1 MYNRKK
7 RLFLTAVCLSL
18 GLLTGCN
25 VGDTKNYKQA
35 AQDLEQGNYEA
46 ALEEYETA
54 ISEGVKPAQSYRG
67 AGVAKLKL
75 GNYEEAITYF
85 NDALKCD
92 KVGKALKKDIL
103 SYRAV
108 AYLKVKDY
116 EAALEDCQ
124 TLAENYKM
132 DADLYFLTGE
142 TALAM
147 DSYEEA
153 SANFEQAYGEDATYD
168 RAIQIYGA
176 YLNRD
181 MEADGT
187 RYLEAAL
194 SGTAKNAE
202 DHCDRG
208 RVYYYMDDYEN
219 AESELKQA
227 IDGDNGLA
235 LCDIEDGDYDSALSD
250 IESGI
255 HVAGA
260 EDMQSL
266 LFNEIVVY
274 EKKLDFQTALQKAQ
288 EYLENCIHN
297 QDSSGGVIECRVQ
310 GMPVGIGEPVFDKLD
325 ATLAKAM
332 LSIGAVKG
340 FEIGDGFLAATATGS
355 TNNDAFVIQDEQVK
369 KQTNHSGGV
378 LGGMS
383 DGDEIVFRVAVK
395 PTPSISQAQQT
406 VDLHGKERQIYR
418 LLSLT
423 DRRHDPVIV
432 PRAVV
437 VVESMAAIT
446 LVDALFA
453 NMSARMDAIVDFY
466 QKR

>member
-1 MYNRKK
+1 MAGSTFGETFRIS
-7 RLFLTAVCLSL
+7 TWGESH
-18 GLLTGCN
+18 G
-25 VGDTKNYKQA
+25 
-35 AQDLEQGNYEA
+35 A
-46 ALEEYETA
+46 ALGVVVDGVPAGLTLDLAHIQQFMDRRKPGQSKFTTA
-54 ISEGVKPAQSYRG
+54 RNEADAIEILSGVFEGKTTGTPISMMVRNADQHSKDYSDIAEVFRPGHADYTFWEKYGIRDYRG
-67 AGVAKLKL
+67 GGRSSGRETIGRVAAGAIAVQILEAL
-75 GNYEEAITYF
+75 GITICAYTKSIGPVEIEQF
-85 NDALKCD
+85 DATEIHK
-92 KVGKALKKDIL
+92 
-103 SYRAV
+103 
-108 AYLKVKDY
+108 
-116 EAALEDCQ
+116 
-124 TLAENYKM
+124 NP
-132 DADLYFLTGE
+132 
-142 TALAM
+142 LAM
-147 DSYEEA
+147 PD
-153 SANFEQAYGEDATYD
+153 AN
-168 RAIQIYGA
+168 
-176 YLNRD
+176 
-181 MEADGT
+181 
-187 RYLEAAL
+187 AA
-194 SGTAKNAE
+194 K
-202 DHCDRG
+202 
-208 RVYYYMDDYEN
+208 
-219 AESELKQA
+219 
-227 IDGDNGLA
+227 
-235 LCDIEDGDYDSALSD
+235 
-250 IESGI
+250 
-255 HVAGA
+255 
-260 EDMQSL
+260 
-266 LFNEIVVY
+266 
-274 EKKLDFQTALQKAQ
+274 KAQ

-406 VDLHGKERQIYR
+406 VDLHGKERQIEIHG
-418 LLSLT
+418 
-423 DRRHDPVIV
+423 RHDPVIV

>member
-1 MYNRKK
+1 MAGSTFGETFRIS
-7 RLFLTAVCLSL
+7 TWGESH
-18 GLLTGCN
+18 G
-25 VGDTKNYKQA
+25 
-35 AQDLEQGNYEA
+35 A
-46 ALEEYETA
+46 ALGVVIDGVPAGLTLDLAHIQQFMDRRKPGQSKFTTARNETDA
-54 ISEGVKPAQSYRG
+54 IEILSGVFEGKTTGTPISMMVRNADQHSKDYSDIAEVFRPGHADYTFWGKYGIRDYRG
-67 AGVAKLKL
+67 GGRSSGRETIGRVAAGAIAVQILEEL
-75 GNYEEAITYF
+75 GITICAYTKSIGSVEIEQF
-85 NDALKCD
+85 DATEIHK
-92 KVGKALKKDIL
+92 
-103 SYRAV
+103 
-108 AYLKVKDY
+108 
-116 EAALEDCQ
+116 
-124 TLAENYKM
+124 NP
-132 DADLYFLTGE
+132 
-142 TALAM
+142 LAM
-147 DSYEEA
+147 PD
-153 SANFEQAYGEDATYD
+153 AN
-168 RAIQIYGA
+168 
-176 YLNRD
+176 
-181 MEADGT
+181 
-187 RYLEAAL
+187 AA
-194 SGTAKNAE
+194 K
-202 DHCDRG
+202 
-208 RVYYYMDDYEN
+208 
-219 AESELKQA
+219 
-227 IDGDNGLA
+227 
-235 LCDIEDGDYDSALSD
+235 
-250 IESGI
+250 
-255 HVAGA
+255 
-260 EDMQSL
+260 
-266 LFNEIVVY
+266 
-274 EKKLDFQTALQKAQ
+274 KAQ

-406 VDLHGKERQIYR
+406 VDLHGKERQIEIHG
-418 LLSLT
+418 
-423 DRRHDPVIV
+423 RHDPVIV

>member
-25 VGDTKNYKQA
+25 VGNTKNYKQA

-227 IDGDNGLA
+227 IDGDNTEALVLLGMVYMDKGDSANAKTMFQQYVSQAENGAKGFNGLA

-288 EYLENCIHN
+288 EYLELYP
-297 QDSSGGVIECRVQ
+297 E
-310 GMPVGIGEPVFDKLD
+310 DK
-325 ATLAKAM
+325 T
-332 LSIGAVKG
+332 
-340 FEIGDGFLAATATGS
+340 
-355 TNNDAFVIQDEQVK
+355 VK
-369 KQTNHSGGV
+369 KELAFLKT
-378 LGGMS
+378 
-383 DGDEIVFRVAVK
+383 RV
-395 PTPSISQAQQT
+395 
-406 VDLHGKERQIYR
+406 
-418 LLSLT
+418 
-423 DRRHDPVIV
+423 
-432 PRAVV
+432 
-437 VVESMAAIT
+437 
-446 LVDALFA
+446 
-453 NMSARMDAIVDFY
+453 
-466 QKR
+466 

>member
-25 VGDTKNYKQA
+25 VGNTKNYKQA

-219 AESELKQA
+219 ARTELTTAADKGSTEATLILGMVYMAQGDTSNARSMYQQYVSADDSEPAK
-227 IDGDNGLA
+227 GYNGLA
-235 LCDIEDGDYDSALSD
+235 LCDMDDGSYDSALENISK
-250 IESGI
+250 GL
-255 HVAGA
+255 
-260 EDMQSL
+260 EDASTEEMQDL

-274 EKKLDFQTALQKAQ
+274 EKKLDFATALSKMQ
-288 EYLENCIHN
+288 EYIKMFPDDENAAKELTFLQSRN
-297 QDSSGGVIECRVQ
+297 
-310 GMPVGIGEPVFDKLD
+310 GELSNDTASDTTENTD
-325 ATLAKAM
+325 AEAA
-332 LSIGAVKG
+332 SDA
-340 FEIGDGFLAATATGS
+340 GDAADTS
-355 TNNDAFVIQDEQVK
+355 DEA
-369 KQTNHSGGV
+369 G
-378 LGGMS
+378 
-383 DGDEIVFRVAVK
+383 E
-395 PTPSISQAQQT
+395 
-406 VDLHGKERQIYR
+406 EEY
-418 LLSLT
+418 
-423 DRRHDPVIV
+423 
-432 PRAVV
+432 
-437 VVESMAAIT
+437 
-446 LVDALFA
+446 
-453 NMSARMDAIVDFY
+453 
-466 QKR
+466 

>member
-25 VGDTKNYKQA
+25 VGNTKNYKQA

-124 TLAENYKM
+124 
-132 DADLYFLTGE
+132 
-142 TALAM
+142 
-147 DSYEEA
+147 
-153 SANFEQAYGEDATYD
+153 AYGEDATYD

-227 IDGDNGLA
+227 IDGDNTEALVLLGMVYMDKGDSANAKAMFQQYVSQAENGAKGFNGLA

-288 EYLENCIHN
+288 EYLELYP
-297 QDSSGGVIECRVQ
+297 E
-310 GMPVGIGEPVFDKLD
+310 DK
-325 ATLAKAM
+325 T
-332 LSIGAVKG
+332 
-340 FEIGDGFLAATATGS
+340 
-355 TNNDAFVIQDEQVK
+355 VK
-369 KQTNHSGGV
+369 KELAFLKT
-378 LGGMS
+378 
-383 DGDEIVFRVAVK
+383 RV
-395 PTPSISQAQQT
+395 
-406 VDLHGKERQIYR
+406 
-418 LLSLT
+418 
-423 DRRHDPVIV
+423 
-432 PRAVV
+432 
-437 VVESMAAIT
+437 
-446 LVDALFA
+446 
-453 NMSARMDAIVDFY
+453 
-466 QKR
+466 